1 MIMLKSYF
9 KISWRN
15 IVRNKGYSAINIA
28 GLAIGIATCML
39 AYSYIRF
46 ELSYD
51 DLHPDVDRLYR
62 VNQTMIWRPEGGMF
76 DSTGPA
82 LAQALNEEY
91 PEIEEVLRINTP
103 GASIVRH
110 IAADGSVNA
119 IHEENILAADS
130 NFFSF
135 FAFPL
140 KEGNPETA
148 LSGIN
153 KVVLSEAAARKFFGE
168 KSALGRTL
176 LFGEERTVV
185 EITGVTKSQPE
196 NIHFHYD

>member
-1 MIMLKSYF
+1 MLKSYF

-15 IVRNKGYSAINIA
+15 ILRNKGYSAINII
-28 GLAIGIATCML
+28 GLAIGIATCL
-39 AYSYIRF
+39 LSYSYIRF

-62 VNQTMIWRPEGGMF
+62 VNQTMIWRPEGGSSIPR
-76 DSTGPA
+76 DRP

-110 IAADGSVNA
+110 IAHDGTVNA
-119 IHEENILAADS
+119 INEENILAADS
-130 NFFSF
+130 NFFRF

-140 KEGNPETA
+140 KEGKPGNGPYRHQQGGDFG
-148 LSGIN
+148 SGC
-153 KVVLSEAAARKFFGE
+153 KKFFGKIRPRE
-168 KSALGRTL
+168 DTPVRGGKDRG
-176 LFGEERTVV
+176 
-185 EITGVTKSQPE
+185 
-196 NIHFHYD
+196 